1 MWWIIPVAIALV
13 IAGLAVLPVGLRVI
27 YDKDG
32 LTAKL
37 LVWFFPYKLNITEIN
52 EKSFERRMKTKKM
65 MEENPDYQPPIIHPD
80 GTLREFFPLLDLYL
94 QLLFNK
100 KYKLRVK
107 LLELKLTMANDD
119 PFDLAMNYG
128 KAQMIIAGL
137 LPQLERIFN
146 IEKKEI
152 DIACDFLAEETML
165 YARTDLRMP
174 LARLIGALVDFIA
187 AEMKK

>member
-1 MWWIIPVAIALV
+1 MWWIIPLVIVALV
-13 IAGLAVLPVGLRVI
+13 AGLAALPIGLRVI

-37 LVWFFPYKLNITEIN
+37 LVCFFSYKLNITEIN
-52 EKSFERRMKTKKM
+52 EKSFERRMKTKKK
-65 MEENPDYQPPIIHPD
+65 MEENPDYHPPIIHPD

-100 KYKLRVK
+100 KYKLRVN
-107 LLELKLTMANDD
+107 LLEMKLTMANDD

-146 IEKKEI
+146 IKKKKI
-152 DIACDFLAEETML
+152 DVACDFLAEETML
-165 YARTDLRMP
+165 YARADLRMP
-174 LARLIGALVDFIA
+174 LARLLGALVDFIA